1 MASLQKYPDDMVL
14 GDGAGAELSSNY
26 VAEPEISADSGGGTR
41 TGTTTEDAAP
51 KPATRMGVGPGGS
64 PMGFDDAYRMLNA
77 PQGPTNI
84 GQVAQAVNLGEASGQ
99 EQFARF
105 QEEAG
110 PDIEYGAR
118 ERGIVNRALSEG
130 QTEQDEK
137 SSYEEAREI
146 INRTYSGPRGMGIAP
161 EDDMEPHEYME
172 ARGTTRDARA
182 AAEAFGEAGTT
193 AAMRGDL
200 TPGQSRRYAERLHG
214 QEGFTRGA
222 RQLASRAGD
231 VHASL
236 EDKLRQ
242 SVEIGDEREEQAR
255 AAGDLAREDLSQRQT
270 GIRKD
275 VESTVERKRK
285 ELLDNSRALDEYVR
299 TGDKDGLAGK
309 IAVAELTGL
318 TTRGQAYVAWNEVMN
333 RQEFAAVKGMD
344 TLQLRTHFT
353 GRKILSLSPRLQEEL
368 RNLYPALER
377 DVWRRMGDEAGGE
390 GRAPGR
396 WLHRL
401 MILAGSDSRTIG
413 TQARAVLPIIR
424 SLYARQQAL
433 EVQFSPALGNLGAS
447 QTSGAG
453 ITSPDQIRGRT
464 LGGGPTLQ
472 EAGGGAGGAGGAMFG
487 GGGPS
492 YDPALNRS
500 ALVDPISESGS
511 WFTNYLRPTQRSDR
525 GEFAHLLPL
534 YLGDSRVG
542 MHPSLRTGGFMTP
555 AEGVPDIRSEIS
567 GDQARRYNIMER
579 LGGGAEELTSG
590 GDPIDTRINIDMER
604 LMEEEREAAAGGNK
618 ALDERETAYRR
629 SLRESRREF
638 LRQYNESQ
646 DDGSFLD
653 QVFDVGQ
660 EFLDP
665 LGFFDDDE
673 EPSGML
679 HSPRRVPGGIRN
691 LPDDQFWEVI
701 NEEEEEL

>member
-1 MASLQKYPDDMVL
+1 
-14 GDGAGAELSSNY
+14 
-26 VAEPEISADSGGGTR
+26 
-41 TGTTTEDAAP
+41 
-51 KPATRMGVGPGGS
+51 
-64 PMGFDDAYRMLNA
+64 
-77 PQGPTNI
+77 
-84 GQVAQAVNLGEASGQ
+84 
-99 EQFARF
+99 
-105 QEEAG
+105 
-110 PDIEYGAR
+110 
-118 ERGIVNRALSEG
+118 
-130 QTEQDEK
+130 
-137 SSYEEAREI
+137 
-146 INRTYSGPRGMGIAP
+146 
-161 EDDMEPHEYME
+161 
-172 ARGTTRDARA
+172 
-182 AAEAFGEAGTT
+182 
-193 AAMRGDL
+193 
-200 TPGQSRRYAERLHG
+200 
-214 QEGFTRGA
+214 
-222 RQLASRAGD
+222 
-231 VHASL
+231 
-236 EDKLRQ
+236 
-242 SVEIGDEREEQAR
+242 
-255 AAGDLAREDLSQRQT
+255 
-270 GIRKD
+270 
-275 VESTVERKRK
+275 
-285 ELLDNSRALDEYVR
+285 
-299 TGDKDGLAGK
+299 
-309 IAVAELTGL
+309 
-318 TTRGQAYVAWNEVMN
+318 
-333 RQEFAAVKGMD
+333 
-344 TLQLRTHFT
+344 
-353 GRKILSLSPRLQEEL
+353 
-368 RNLYPALER
+368 
-377 DVWRRMGDEAGGE
+377 
-390 GRAPGR
+390 
-396 WLHRL
+396 
-401 MILAGSDSRTIG
+401 
-413 TQARAVLPIIR
+413 
-424 SLYARQQAL
+424 
-433 EVQFSPALGNLGAS
+433 
-447 QTSGAG
+447 
-453 ITSPDQIRGRT
+453 
-464 LGGGPTLQ
+464 
-472 EAGGGAGGAGGAMFG
+472 MFG

-500 ALVDPISESGS
+500 SLVDPISESGS